1 MRVIGE
7 CRVLD
12 VWACAYA
19 TTTSTSAID
28 IQKKGRGGGGGGGG
42 ASFPVINQQPFVF
55 LLSSSFSAVV
65 SDLAGDA
72 DILRTHEVFPAV
84 FVWETS
90 ESACTFVG
98 RCVIR
103 LTTTNAVQV
112 QCLNIEPKF

>member
-1 MRVIGE
+1 MGVCVRNNNI
-7 CRVLD
+7 D
-12 VWACAYA
+12 VCDRYPE
-19 TTTSTSAID
+19 
-28 IQKKGRGGGGGGGG
+28 KGKRRGRGGG

-90 ESACTFVG
+90 ESACTFFV
-98 RCVIR
+98 V
-103 LTTTNAVQV
+103 
-112 QCLNIEPKF
+112 E

>member
-1 MRVIGE
+1 MYGRVRTQQQHRRLRSISRKREEEGE
-7 CRVLD
+7 
-12 VWACAYA
+12 
-19 TTTSTSAID
+19 
-28 IQKKGRGGGGGGGG
+28 GGG

-90 ESACTFVG
+90 ESACTFFV
-98 RCVIR
+98 V
-103 LTTTNAVQV
+103 
-112 QCLNIEPKF
+112 E